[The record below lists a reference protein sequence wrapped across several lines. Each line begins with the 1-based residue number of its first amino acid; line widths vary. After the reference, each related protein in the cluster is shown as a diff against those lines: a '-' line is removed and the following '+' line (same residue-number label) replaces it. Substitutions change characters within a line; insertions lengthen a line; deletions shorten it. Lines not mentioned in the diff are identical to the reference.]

1 MSILL
6 NSIFLVYLLF
16 LVVKPK
22 LKEYKIETV
31 GDVYKN
37 PKYAK
42 KLEDQLN
49 TLAKDGWELNN
60 VASFYLIMER
70 EKH

>member
-1 MSILL
+1 M
-6 NSIFLVYLLF
+6 
-16 LVVKPK
+16 
-22 LKEYKIETV
+22 KEYKIETV